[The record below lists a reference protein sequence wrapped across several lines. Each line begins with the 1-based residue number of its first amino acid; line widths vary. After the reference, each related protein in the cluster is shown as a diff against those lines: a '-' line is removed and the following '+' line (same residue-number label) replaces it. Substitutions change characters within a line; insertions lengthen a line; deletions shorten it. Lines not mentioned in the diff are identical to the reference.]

1 VSEAVAVQEGEGCA
15 RLRLRVKAGARRER
29 FLGAHGG
36 ALKLEVGA
44 PPERGKANA
53 AVVRLLAGELG
64 LPRTEVEIA
73 AGATSRDKTVVF
85 TGADA
90 ADIVARFERAGVP
103 ARVAMADRNKLAG
116 KGS

>member
-1 VSEAVAVQEGEGCA
+1 MSQEVAVQKGEGCA

-44 PPERGKANA
+44 PPERGRANA

-64 LPRTEVEIA
+64 LPRTEVEIS
-73 AGATSRDKTVVF
+73 AGATSRDKRIVF
-85 TGADA
+85 AGADA
-90 ADIVARFERAGVP
+90 SDIVARLERAGVP
-103 ARVAMADRNKLAG
+103 ARVEE
-116 KGS
+116 